1 MTDQTN
7 ETTDRVE
14 LIAAR
19 AAIATPGP
27 WDYGGRVNK
36 DGDWLYR
43 KDDKYNPIADF
54 EFTDVGDADFIAHA
68 REDIP
73 WLIDAL
79 AKAERE
85 LAANKTQLGPAR
97 IVETPPSM
105 DTNKRYWEVYC
116 PSCTTHECSLDQ
128 NDPRLT
134 QRRDQHNR
142 DHSER
147 PLAYPSDPESLHI
160 QGLEQKLAQ
169 SERDLDSALYERDMS
184 RRGKTDA
191 YAQLYAA
198 EQKLAEQ
205 AVIRNAT
212 LEEAAVIA
220 ENAVCLLEE
229 CTNLAC
235 VKARKIAIAIR
246 AKKKE
251 NNCE

>member
-73 WLIDAL
+73 WLLDAL
-79 AKAERE
+79 AKA
-85 LAANKTQLGPAR
+85 
-97 IVETPPSM
+97 
-105 DTNKRYWEVYC
+105 
-116 PSCTTHECSLDQ
+116 
-128 NDPRLT
+128 
-134 QRRDQHNR
+134 
-142 DHSER
+142 
-147 PLAYPSDPESLHI
+147 
-160 QGLEQKLAQ
+160 
-169 SERDLDSALYERDMS
+169 ERDLDSALYERDMS

-198 EQKLAEQ
+198 EQKLAATQKDEQ
-205 AVIRNAT
+205 PKVAWYIGEDGGYVVGGEGLGLPEVAAIGKYSEPPVGSWVRDKYGAT
-212 LEEAAVIA
+212 SYRQKDGWGQPGMMPYGKWEAMWD
-220 ENAVCLLEE
+220 
-229 CTNLAC
+229 
-235 VKARKIAIAIR
+235 ARGPYEICKPWGR
-246 AKKKE
+246 E
-251 NNCE
+251 